1 MMKVFNESEFKSL
14 EQFLR
19 KHKITDLKTV
29 ELDGVVSPASA
40 AGKGKKPPFELL
52 KAVQQLQHFDAS
64 VSEAVNLLK
73 AGMHSALQITEVS
86 ERLFIEQYAETV
98 FNKEEARAVST
109 YRKAQGV
116 KNEMQIRFLDLI
128 QNAEPHINAGFFN
141 QEGGQQGKELFP
153 QFAEVLQNVNG
164 CACEHCASV
173 LSPAAYFVELKK
185 LVAKHITESDEE
197 QYKLATRRPD
207 LAELNN
213 PENLTCENSLNPMP
227 YLQIVNRVMEKQV
240 GETPYKALAEA
251 VYPFNLPS
259 NLYLFNANRYLEKL
273 DTGMASLY
281 KMFAL
286 NPAPKITAREYLQLS
301 NKEFDIITTTCS
313 DEVQLKA
320 FYGLEGDTNWINTL
334 SDFET
339 FSHRTQLST
348 TEVEELFYQNLN
360 SAEIEI
366 GKAALFYINSG
377 KGTKNLRE
385 YIGVRDGRIVLITP
399 ATKKELETKR
409 DLTAAHLDRINRFV
423 RLAKRI
429 NRSFADLDLVLRS
442 SCKNTLDDN
451 AIGIIAT
458 VKYLYDTA
466 DVSLDVLCSCWSD
479 LDSLGMGQQ
488 PVFKYEDFFNR
499 TFNNHIA
506 ESYKTYLRPN
516 DDEATVA
523 LYAKMY
529 TGLKPETE
537 ENSARLLAAFHIKQ
551 EELNQISEKIK
562 PAQKSSLSV
571 DSKVVILN
579 RYVQMAQ
586 VLGVSID
593 ELMLLFDL
601 VQADSS
607 LPDYN
612 PFSIFIDFDF
622 KAVKIDPHKI
632 VQTQNGDVTPIL
644 WLAQLLS
651 QVTAGLKEQQLSVY
665 QAAYACKG
673 ANTVISQFLTNDQL
687 TALFQNLHRQ
697 FQHVLVT
704 PRLFESLTINNTEA
718 QKLADL
724 LVKTGY
730 VSREGIVLKTT
741 WPFPAINH
749 NVSLSKADIPVHP
762 VENESFYF
770 NGTDAYL
777 DCGAEI
783 DLRNTDFTIEFWIK
797 RDQLGKA
804 AYVVGQ
810 GLNESDFLH
819 IGFKDDN
826 KLRFGFGTGD
836 VDTKEAYLDQD
847 WHHWA
852 CVYKHEDF
860 SKEIYRDGKKVEI
873 DVVHDNRAYSASG
886 TWLIG
891 KFLKDVNGAN
901 FSGNI
906 SEVRVWNHARTLNQ
920 ITAKM
925 QNRLKPNEKG
935 LVGYWPLSKVYTV
948 LEEIANRQHEALLN
962 ALSDGFQ
969 LPAGTMETLAGITY
983 RGLPKVQNKAFSFC
997 EMVNFVLT
1005 PILQAS
1011 EIDHSI
1017 GDEVFKKF
1025 IGKLQQQAFI
1035 VNHFQLNEDAVTSLN
1050 AQPETWFGI
1059 KDIHSWTISNLKTL
1073 FNLSQLAIAFNSPTA
1088 RLVDFFGTSIESA
1101 PDQLAHI
1108 TGWPSDQ
1115 VKALFNHFF
1124 NQAKDTHMKQIL
1136 TLHKVFQFAAQL
1148 GKTPDKI
1155 ILNIWNRLWKNAE
1168 RGKKEVSQVI
1178 FSLLKSKAGD
1188 QAWPVLQ
1195 NELERQTNLQ
1205 KRNLLTGFVMHKLNG
1220 QKNSVPIKTTQD
1232 LYEYLLIDVEMGPE
1246 TETTWIKN
1254 GIATYQLFIN
1264 RCRMH
1269 LEKGTVVTDPTDLE
1283 STWAWM
1289 QHYRLWEA
1297 NQKVFLYPEN
1307 YWQPE
1312 LRKDKSYLFKT
1323 LEETL
1328 SQGEISDEN
1337 VEKGY
1342 KQYMD
1347 ELAVVSNLKI
1357 CGNYLYPEPGSN
1369 NKKLVLVGRTNT
1381 APLRY
1386 YYRTGGFIFDPNSN
1400 PGVLWEPWK
1409 EIKVT
1414 INVPHNVKDQVYPV
1428 YAFGKLFIFWI
1439 EISEDKHDHDDYWD
1453 GSGEPEPKHSL
1464 LPVYK
1469 ATIKYTYHD
1478 ASHNWT
1484 QPQVVSEV
1492 AIGEHEN
1499 GWWRKLYLVFKE
1511 KDNSLFVLYKSAFQ
1525 DNSWVNF
1532 EHVFKINEFFDVET
1546 TGHKR
1551 VPALWLNQ
1559 NLPLIESKNVLKR
1572 PTDDVDLYYPVANQ
1586 PDWFIFEAKK
1596 GSFLIKPNNNLPTI
1610 SKSVRIGTEKLSR
1623 KVLVNQLEVIIN
1635 SNDKVDLKFTDFTI
1649 EFWVKCDTLNVGM
1662 NYILSQGRGSS
1673 NHGLII
1679 RIDKEANGLLTFL
1692 FDFYNNG
1699 IKTVQFPGEQK
1710 WVHCAV
1716 TYSFQRREKNIY
1728 FNGEQPNHIQYG
1740 SAFDPYLGD
1749 GQIFVGRQGWT
1760 TKEPSVVPGY
1770 LSELRIWNK
1779 VLSPQKIKERMF
1791 KFHSGLESNLMH
1803 YWPLQGDLLGKIK
1816 GSSDLISNGKPDF
1829 REVELIHEVL
1839 DASTGDISYTSRYSL
1854 AQNPGFDIVR
1864 LNSNATPELT
1874 HKLLTGGI
1882 KSLLRLEIQKTKEFP
1897 AFGPAKTEIEV
1908 EKKFL
1913 RQVPHSDH
1921 LGFDDADGIYFWELF
1936 FYAPLMLANQL
1947 NKGQKFADANK
1958 WYNYIFNPTLKGESW
1973 RFLPLTE
1980 LKPIVHHHTQWTA
1993 EAPASFSGKK
2003 GSFKFN
2009 GTNAFIDCGE
2019 GIDLRN
2025 TDFTIEFW
2033 AKRENHSQENTF
2045 VSQGIRPEDNP
2056 LRIAFALNPFCF
2068 EFGDNYID
2076 YPRTEYLYWEHWACV
2091 YSQNGFKKQI
2101 FFNGKLMEVRT
2112 VGEQKPYQS
2121 SGSFVLGKR
2130 MNDTQFYKGN
2140 ITEVRIWTK
2149 ALDGKQVRETMNR
2162 SLNQAELRDPNLLR
2176 YWPLDNPQENE
2187 AFEIRLGQNN
2197 SAKMDQLLSDPFD
2210 PDKLAHLRPV
2220 VFKKAVSMAYIN
2232 NLLDHGDALFRE
2244 YTRESINEA
2253 VMYYIFGYDLLGK
2266 RPVQKPKALG
2276 SGQSIA
2282 GQHIEIDRSQ
2292 LFLEA
2297 LENEVMD
2304 NGVVSSP
2311 YNLPVMPLV
2320 NALVKGFCIPEN
2332 EHFIAYWDRVEDR
2345 LYKIRNG
2352 LNIEGVKQELPLF
2365 EAAID
2370 PAALLRAT
2378 GAGGSNVGI
2387 MAFQTP
2393 VPHYRFSFLLAK
2405 AKEFADQV
2413 SQLGAALLSALEKKD
2428 AEALI
2433 LLRQGHENH
2442 ILELTRGLKESQL
2455 EEASENVVSV
2465 QQSLSNA
2472 KMREKHYN
2480 DLLQVGLSPA
2490 EVAQLVLMALAHN
2503 YTTMSGLI
2511 RVGASLAHGIPQ
2523 FEAKVG
2529 SPFTIGVTTSIGGQ
2543 QIGAVLDAS
2552 AGAMDF
2558 LANQFNFGANLS
2570 SLVGGFQRRAQDWE
2584 LQKSLAKS
2592 DITQIESQIKAAQWR
2607 KEIALKDLNLLEKNI
2622 EQSLEVNVFLEKKFT
2637 NKELYQWMVG
2647 KVSSLYFYAFQMAHD
2662 LALSAEKAFQYEL
2675 VNEDRF
2681 VTSIHWDSLKKG
2693 LLSGEALKLDLHRME
2708 KAYLEKNKRSLEIEK
2723 TVSLLQLNPLA
2734 LLQLKANGTCSFQLT
2749 EGLFSA
2755 DFPGHYCRQI
2765 KSVSL
2770 SFPALVGPYQNLNA
2784 TLTQELNRTLV
2795 SADLE
2800 GFNYLLKG
2808 GNDSPTSVR
2817 SNWKTSEQVA
2827 LSRGLNDSGL
2837 FQLNFQDE
2845 RYLPFEGTGA
2855 VSNWKLELSKF
2866 GNAFDF
2872 STLTDVIIK
2881 IEYTALQGGETFKN
2895 EVVKELVKTPVLAG
2909 RFFSLKHEFAAA
2921 WDKFLQEP
2929 NEFSFKA
2936 ESSMFRDLKNRKLK
2950 KVLILLDLTTA
2961 GSADLKEAEMTLKIG
2976 EEAAKTIHFKDGR
2989 AEVDFG
2995 EEAVGF
3001 WEKEW
3006 KLKAVKPAGKWNA
3019 DTISNIGMVLAYEGM
3034 MQQG

>member
-1 MMKVFNESEFKSL
+1 MMKVFKESDFKSL
-14 EQFLR
+14 EQFVR
-19 KHKITDLKTV
+19 KNKITDLKAV
-29 ELDGVVSPASA
+29 ELDGLASLSSA
-40 AGKGKKPPFELL
+40 KGKQPPFELL
-52 KAVQQLQHFDAS
+52 KAVQQLQQFDTS
-64 VSEAVNLLK
+64 VSEAANLLK

-86 ERLFIEQYAETV
+86 EHLFVEQYAETV
-98 FNKEEARAVST
+98 FNKEESRAVST
-109 YRKAQGV
+109 YRKAQGI
-116 KNEMQIRFLDLI
+116 KNEMQIRFIDLM

-141 QEGGQQGKELFP
+141 QGAAQQGEELFP
-153 QFAEVLQNVNG
+153 QFAEILENANG

-173 LSPAAYFVELKK
+173 LSPAAYYVELKK
-185 LVAKHITESDEE
+185 LVSKYITESEE
-197 QYKLATRRPD
+197 VQYKLATRRPD
-207 LAELNN
+207 LVELNK
-213 PENLTCENSLNPMP
+213 PENLTCENSLNPTP
-227 YLQIVNRVMEKQV
+227 YLNIVNRVMERQV
-240 GETPYKALAEA
+240 GDEPYKTLAEA
-251 VYPFNLPS
+251 VYPFNLPA
-259 NLYLFNANRYLEKL
+259 NLHLFNANRYLEKL
-273 DTGMASLY
+273 DTSMASLY
-281 KMFAL
+281 KTFAL
-286 NPAPKITAREYLQLS
+286 NPTPKITAREYLQLS
-301 NKEFDIITTTCS
+301 DKEFGIITTACS

-320 FYGLEGDTNWINTL
+320 FYGLDKEANLIHTL

-348 TEVEELFYQNLN
+348 AAVEELFYQNLN

-366 GKAALFYINSG
+366 GNAALFFINSG
-377 KGTKNLRE
+377 KPTNEVRE
-385 YIGVRDGRIVLITP
+385 YVGVREGRIILITA
-399 ATKKELETKR
+399 ATPEKPETAS
-409 DLTAAHLDRINRFV
+409 DLTAAHLDRVNRFV

-429 NRSFADLDLVLRS
+429 NWPFADLDLVLRS
-442 SCKNTLDDN
+442 SCKNTLDEY
-451 AIGIIAT
+451 AISIIAT
-458 VKYLYDTA
+458 IKHLYDTTEIP
-466 DVSLDVLCSCWSD
+466 LNVLCSCWAE
-479 LDSLGMGQQ
+479 LNSLGMGQQ
-488 PVFKYEDFFNR
+488 PIFKYEDLFNR

-506 ESYKTYLRPN
+506 ESYKTYLLPN
-516 DDEATVA
+516 DDKATVA
-523 LYAKMY
+523 LYKKTY
-529 TGLKPETE
+529 PGLEAETV

-562 PAQKSSLSV
+562 PARKGTKSI
-571 DSKVVILN
+571 DSRVASIN
-579 RYVQMAQ
+579 RYVQIAQ

-601 VQADSS
+601 VGEDSS

-622 KAVKIDPHKI
+622 KAAKIDPHKI
-632 VQTQNGDVTPIL
+632 VQTQNGDVTSIL
-644 WLAQLLS
+644 WLVQLLK
-651 QVTAGLKEQQLSVY
+651 QITAGLKEQQLSVY
-665 QAAYACKG
+665 QAAYGCKG
-673 ANTVISQFLTNDQL
+673 ANQEMSQFLSNDQL

-704 PRLFESLTINNTEA
+704 SRLFESATINNTEA
-718 QKLADL
+718 QKLANL

-730 VSREGIVLKTT
+730 VSKEGIVLKRT

-749 NVSLSKADIPVHP
+749 NVSLSKVDIPVHP

-783 DLRNTDFTIEFWIK
+783 DIRDTDFTIEFWIK

-804 AYVVGQ
+804 SYVVGQ
-810 GLNESDFLH
+810 GLNHTDFLH

-826 KLRFGFGTGD
+826 KLRFGLGSGD
-836 VDTKEAYLDQD
+836 MDTKEAYLDQD

-852 CVYKHEDF
+852 CVYKKEGYV
-860 SKEIYRDGKKVEI
+860 KEIYRDGKQVET
-873 DVVHDNRAYSASG
+873 VLVHDNRAYTATGS
-886 TWLIG
+886 WLIG
-891 KFLKDVNGAN
+891 KFLKDVDSAN

-906 SEVRVWNHARTLNQ
+906 SEVRVWDHARTVTQ
-920 ITAKM
+920 ITTKM

-935 LVGYWPLSKVYTV
+935 LVGYWPLSKAYTI
-948 LEEIANRQHEALLN
+948 LEEIANRQQEALLN
-962 ALSDGFQ
+962 GLSDGFQ
-969 LPAGTMETLAGITY
+969 QPVGTVETLAGIAY
-983 RGLPKVQNKAFSFC
+983 QGLPKIQNRPFSFC
-997 EMVNFVLT
+997 EMVSLILS
-1005 PILQAS
+1005 PILQAT
-1011 EIDHSI
+1011 EIDHGI
-1017 GDEVFKKF
+1017 GDAVFKKF
-1025 IGKLQQQAFI
+1025 FEKLQQQAFI
-1035 VNHFQLNEDAVTSLN
+1035 VNHFQLNEDAVTALS
-1050 AQPETWFGI
+1050 AQPEKWFGI
-1059 KDIHSWTISNLKTL
+1059 KDIHNWTISNLKTIA
-1073 FNLSQLAIAFNSPTA
+1073 NLSQLAAMFNSPVG
-1088 RLVDFFGTSIESA
+1088 RLVDYFGTPIESA
-1101 PDQLAHI
+1101 PDKLANI

-1115 VKALFNHFF
+1115 LKPLFKYFF
-1124 NQAKDTHMKQIL
+1124 NEAKDTHIKQIL
-1136 TLHKVFQFAAQL
+1136 TLQMVFQFASQL

-1155 ILNIWNRLWKNAE
+1155 ILNIWDRLWKNTE

-1178 FSLLKSKAGD
+1178 FSVLKSKAGD

-1195 NELERQTNLQ
+1195 DELERQTNLE
-1205 KRNLLTGFVMHKLNG
+1205 KRNLLTGYVMHKLTIQTNP
-1220 QKNSVPIKTTQD
+1220 VPIKTTQD
-1232 LYEYLLIDVEMGPE
+1232 LYEYLLIDVEMGSE
-1246 TETTWIKN
+1246 TETTWVKN
-1254 GIATYQLFIN
+1254 AIATYQLYIN

-1269 LEKGTVVTDPTDLE
+1269 LEKGTELTDSADLE
-1283 STWAWM
+1283 SSWAWM

-1328 SQGEISDEN
+1328 SQGEVSDEN

-1347 ELAVVSNLKI
+1347 ELALVSNLKI
-1357 CGNYLYPEPGSN
+1357 CGNYLYPEPGSE

-1400 PGVLWEPWK
+1400 PGVSWDAWQ

-1414 INVPHNVKDQVYPV
+1414 INVPHNSKDQVYPV

-1439 EISEDKHDHDDYWD
+1439 EISEDKHDHNDYWD
-1453 GSGEPEPKHSL
+1453 GRGQPEPKHSL

-1469 ATIKYTYHD
+1469 ASIKYTYHD
-1478 ASHNWT
+1478 ANHNWT

-1532 EHVFKINEFFDVET
+1532 EHVFKMNEFFDVET

-1559 NLPLIESKNVLKR
+1559 NLPLIESENVLKR
-1572 PTDDVDLYYPVANQ
+1572 PADDVDLYYPVANQ

-1596 GSFLIKPNNNLPTI
+1596 GAFLIKPNNNLPTI
-1610 SKSVRIGTEKLSR
+1610 SKSVSIGTEKLSR
-1623 KVLVNQLEVIIN
+1623 QVLINQREVLIN
-1635 SNDKVDLKFTDFTI
+1635 SNDRVDLKFTDFTI

-1662 NYILSQGRGSS
+1662 NYILSQGRGLS

-1740 SAFDPYLGD
+1740 SAFDPYLGE

-1760 TKEPSVVPGY
+1760 PKEPSVVPGY

-1791 KFHSGLESNLMH
+1791 KFHSGLESNLIH

-1816 GSSDLISNGKPDF
+1816 GSPDLISNRKPDF

-1839 DASTGDISYTSRYSL
+1839 DASTGAINYTSRYTSDK
-1854 AQNPGFDIVR
+1854 NPGFDIVR

-1874 HKLLTGGI
+1874 RKLLTGGI

-1897 AFGPAKTEIEV
+1897 AFGPAKTEIDV
-1908 EKKFL
+1908 EKKYI

-1947 NKGQKFADANK
+1947 NKGQKFADANN
-1958 WYNYIFNPTLKGESW
+1958 WYNYIFNPTLKGEAW
-1973 RFLPLTE
+1973 RFLPLTVS
-1980 LKPIVHHHTQWTA
+1980 KPIVHHHTQWTA
-1993 EAPASFSGKK
+1993 EAPASFGGKK

-2033 AKRENHSQENTF
+2033 AKRENHSEENTF

-2101 FFNGKLMEVRT
+2101 FFNGKLVEVRT

-2197 SAKMDQLLSDPFD
+2197 SAKIDQLLSDPFD

-2220 VFKKAVSMAYIN
+2220 VFKKAVSMAYID

-2266 RPVQKPKALG
+2266 RPTQKPRDLEL
-2276 SGQSIA
+2276 GQSVDSQNVENDI
-2282 GQHIEIDRSQ
+2282 SQ
-2292 LFLEA
+2292 LFLDA
-2297 LENEVMD
+2297 LENEVIE
-2304 NGVVSSP
+2304 NGAVSSSS
-2311 YNLPVMPLV
+2311 NLPVMPLV
-2320 NALVKGFCIPEN
+2320 NAFEKGFCIPEN
-2332 EHFIAYWDRVEDR
+2332 EHFISYWNRVEDR

-2365 EAAID
+2365 EPAID
-2370 PAALLRAT
+2370 PAALLRANA
-2378 GAGGSNVGI
+2378 AGGSSVGI

-2413 SQLGAALLSALEKKD
+2413 SQLGGALLSALEKKD

-2455 EEASENVVSV
+2455 EEASENVISV

-2472 KMREKHYN
+2472 KIREKHYN

-2490 EVAQLVLMALAHN
+2490 EIAQLVLMVLAHN
-2503 YTTMSGLI
+2503 YTTMSGLM

-2543 QIGAVLDAS
+2543 QVGAVLDAS

-2558 LANQFNFGANLS
+2558 LANQMNFGANLS

-2592 DITQIESQIKAAQWR
+2592 DITQIESQIKAAEWR
-2607 KEIALKDLNLLEKNI
+2607 KEIASKDLNLLEKNI
-2622 EQSLEVNVFLEKKFT
+2622 EQSQEVNVFLEKKFT

-2675 VNEDRF
+2675 VNDDRF

-2723 TVSLLQLNPLA
+2723 TISLLQLNPLA
-2734 LLQLKANGTCSFQLT
+2734 LLELKAKGTCSFQLS
-2749 EGLFSA
+2749 EALFSA

-2770 SFPALVGPYQNLNA
+2770 SFPAIVGPYQNLNA

-2795 SADLE
+2795 SADPE
-2800 GFNYLLKG
+2800 GFKYLLNG
-2808 GNDSPTSVR
+2808 GNYSQDSVR
-2817 SNWKTSEQVA
+2817 SNWKKSEQVA

-2855 VSNWKLELSKF
+2855 ISNWKLELSKF

-2881 IEYTALQGGETFKN
+2881 IEYTALQGGEAFKN
-2895 EVVKELVKTPVLAG
+2895 EVVKELVKKPVLAG
-2909 RFFSLKHEFAAA
+2909 RFFSLKHEFATA
-2921 WDKFLQEP
+2921 WEKFLQAP
-2929 NEFSFKA
+2929 NTFSFKA
-2936 ESSMFRDLKNRKLK
+2936 ESSMFKDLKDRKLK
-2950 KVLILLDLTTA
+2950 KAFILLDLTKA
-2961 GSADLKEAEMTLKIG
+2961 GYADLKNAEMSLKIG
-2976 EEAAKTIHFKDGR
+2976 EDAAKTIQFKDGR
-2989 AEVDFG
+2989 AEVSFDQD
-2995 EEAVGF
+2995 AANF

-3006 KLKAVKPAGKWNA
+3006 KLNAVKPVGKWNA
-3019 DTISNIGMVLAYEGM
+3019 DTINNIGMVLAYEGM
-3034 MQQG
+3034 MKQG